1 MERPRIYVLNG
12 PNLNLLGIREP
23 EIYGA
28 ETLDDVARLCRECA
42 AGLGLEVDFRQSNHE
57 GMLVDWLHEART
69 AARGIVLNGGAL
81 THTSVALLDALKGV
95 GLPAIEVHLSNIH
108 RREEFRRHSYPAQG
122 AVGIIAG
129 FGPQSY
135 ALALVAMS
143 TLLHARP
150 GLSQAERAPSSD
162 EPTEAE
168 A

>member
-12 PNLNLLGIREP
+12 PNLNLLGNREP

-81 THTSVALLDALKGV
+81 THTSVALLDALKGI
-95 GLPAIEVHLSNIH
+95 GLPAIEVHLSNIF
-108 RREEFRRHSYPAQG
+108 RREPFRHHSYPAQA
-122 AVGIIAG
+122 AVGAICG
-129 FGPQSY
+129 FGSY
-135 ALALVAMS
+135 GYVLALQAM
-143 TLLHARP
+143 ARLVGVP
-150 GLSQAERAPSSD
+150 AA
-162 EPTEAE
+162 
-168 A
+168 